1 VVIQDAMGWLD
12 YHLHRFTIPHPRTK
26 KPMIFGIHNLHQ
38 DCEDPPGWAT
48 QAATMLPGTT
58 RRLAMSATSAVLQ
71 LATRRMDEG
80 A

>member
-1 VVIQDAMGWLD
+1 MSSIWRAGEVPGDYTFWDLHMAIQDAMGWLD
-12 YHLHRFTIPHPRTK
+12 YH
-26 KPMIFGIHNLHQ
+26 LHQ